1 MSNFYSTKELGDN
14 VMDILTPEI
23 MAILRKQVR
32 AFTKE
37 LEKKKIEKLDFYAR
51 YDVIVA
57 TIQTY
62 GWTYSAIKNG
72 GDDDIFYEMYINV
85 GYDAYICIYIDQEDD
100 YTALPPIDC
109 FDLPVVGQNTFIATH
124 LEYYTLSN
132 GYEII
137 AREQTLSKY

>member
-1 MSNFYSTKELGDN
+1 MSNSYSTKELGDKT
-14 VMDILTPEI
+14 MDILTPEI
-23 MAILRKQVR
+23 MASLRKQVR

-57 TIQTY
+57 TIQSY

-72 GDDDIFYEMYINV
+72 GEEDIFYEMYINI
-85 GYDAYICIYIDQEDD
+85 GYDTYICIYIDQEDD

-109 FDLPVVGQNTFIATH
+109 FDLPKVGQNTFIGTH
-124 LEYYTLSN
+124 LE
-132 GYEII
+132 
-137 AREQTLSKY
+137 